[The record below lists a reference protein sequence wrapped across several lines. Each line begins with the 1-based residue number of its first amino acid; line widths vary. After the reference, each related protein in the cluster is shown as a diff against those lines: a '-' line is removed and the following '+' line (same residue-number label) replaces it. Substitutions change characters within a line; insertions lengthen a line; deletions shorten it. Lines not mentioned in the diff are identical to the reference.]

1 MRTGRLE
8 RSSSPAPLL
17 SSPGLL
23 LRSASW
29 ERLESSAGANKA
41 GRYARAQEREEER
54 EADDDVTWERN
65 KIQKWGLWEKD
76 EETEQQRC
84 VTGGLETADFTKH
97 PIVASCTSCTILYY
111 MVSATHLQNGSQSAP
126 LSNELSSKHTAAL
139 HRQRQV
145 VSLLLSPEPDILA
158 PDTKIWLHTKHQ
170 SLGSYI
176 MAPFSDLQGQCA

>member
-54 EADDDVTWERN
+54 EADDVTWERN